1 MVIEFNSWE
10 KIDEFLSVL
19 LGEIGKFI
27 IFEDYLLVIVKVWLD
42 KFLLLYIFFDKL
54 INESKM

>member
-1 MVIEFNSWE
+1 MQIGGISGILSGLKGIVDMVIEFNSWE

-27 IFEDYLLVIVKVWLD
+27 IFEDYLLVIVKV
-42 KFLLLYIFFDKL
+42 
-54 INESKM
+54 